1 MSDLDQPDQSGFAAG
16 PRRSVQRSIFFSAI
30 ERYGNLVL
38 FLATTAVLARLLTPA
53 EFGIYAVVNAITAV
67 VAASFQ
73 EFGGANYLIQKRDL
87 SRADVR
93 SAFTVTFAISAVI
106 GLALL
111 ALSGVLSQLF
121 GQESLRKGIAV
132 SALSFLLVPFSG
144 TITGLF

>member
-1 MSDLDQPDQSGFAAG
+1 MSDVDQPYHSNIAPG
-16 PRRSVQRSIFFSAI
+16 PQRSVQRSIFFSAI

-38 FLATTAVLARLLTPA
+38 FLVTTAVLARLLAPA

-67 VAASFQ
+67 VASSFQ
-73 EFGGANYLIQKRDL
+73 EFGGANYLIQKREL
-87 SRADVR
+87 SRASVQT
-93 SAFTVTFAISAVI
+93 AFSVTFAISALI

-121 GQESLRKGIAV
+121 EQEGLQKGIAV

-144 TITGLF
+144 T